1 MSRRDGFMSILVV
14 PAFATFILAVLGA
27 SAFAQTTAIVG
38 ATAHTMGPQ
47 GTIENA
53 TIVIDDGHFISVSAG
68 GAVPDGATTIDASGK
83 IVTPGLFTPVG
94 YLGLV
99 EVGFSA
105 GPLDMLQRGDQFTA
119 SFDIADAYNPR
130 STLIA
135 VTRIEGVTRAIITPT
150 VGFPDDSGDVGH
162 VLSGLAAMVNLGGGD
177 DSLEERGIAMM
188 VSLGQGGSGL
198 AGGSR
203 VGPILVLRNA
213 LDEARDYRDH
223 KRDVERGA
231 RRDYSHS
238 LSDLEALQGVLT
250 GDIPL
255 FVDVGRA
262 SDIQVLID
270 LGDEYGLRAIISGGS
285 EAWMLADKLAAADI
299 PVVLAP
305 QDILPGNFDRINASR
320 DAAAVLVAAGVT
332 IVFADGQSHTHNA
345 RNITQSAGNA
355 VANGLSRQDAL
366 HAITLAPAEVFG
378 VADRVGSIEVGKEAD
393 VVIWPAD
400 PLELTSYPEQVYIK
414 GNAVE
419 MTSRQTLLR
428 DRYLQTDSEK
438 PPAYRK

>member
-1 MSRRDGFMSILVV
+1 MRQSKILIGLV
-14 PAFATFILAVLGA
+14 AFGMAATA
-27 SAFAQTTAIVG
+27 SAQSTAITG
-38 ATAHTMGPQ
+38 ATVHTMGPQ

-53 TIVIDDGHFISVSAG
+53 TIVIDNGHFVSVSPG
-68 GAVPDGATTIDASGK
+68 GAAPDGAETIDASGK
-83 IVTPGLFTPVG
+83 IITPGLFTPIG
-94 YLGLV
+94 WLGLV
-99 EVGFSA
+99 EV
-105 GPLDMLQRGDQFTA
+105 PLSGNPIDSMQRGEEFTA

-135 VTRIEGVTRAIITPT
+135 VNRIEGVTRAIITPSP
-150 VGFPDDSGDVGH
+150 GYPDESGSYGS
-162 VLSGLAAMVNLGGGD
+162 VLAGLAAMVNLGGGD
-177 DSLEERGIAMM
+177 DSLERRSVAMM

-203 VGPILVLRNA
+203 AGAVLALRGA
-213 LDEARDYRDH
+213 LDEALSYRNDPGEREDY
-223 KRDVERGA
+223 KL
-231 RRDYSHS
+231 S
-238 LSDLEALQGVLT
+238 LSDLNALQGVLS
-250 GDIPL
+250 GHVPL
-255 FVDVGRA
+255 FVSVNRA
-262 SDIQVLID
+262 SDILVLIN
-270 LGDEYGLRAIISGGS
+270 LVEKYGVRAIISGGS
-285 EAWMLADKLAAADI
+285 EAWMVAEELAAANI

-320 DAAAVLVAAGVT
+320 QSAALLADAGVT
-332 IVFADGQSHTHNA
+332 IAFADGQSQTHNA

-355 VANGLSRQDAL
+355 VAFGLSGDAAL
-366 HAITLAPAEVFG
+366 HAITLAPAQIFG

-400 PLELTSYPEQVYIK
+400 PLELTSYPEQVFIK

-428 DRYLQTDSEK
+428 DRYLQTDSDK